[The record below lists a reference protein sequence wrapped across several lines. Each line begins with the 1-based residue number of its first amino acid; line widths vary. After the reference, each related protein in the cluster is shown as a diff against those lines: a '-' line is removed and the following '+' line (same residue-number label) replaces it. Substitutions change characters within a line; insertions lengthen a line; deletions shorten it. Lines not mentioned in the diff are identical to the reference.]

1 MTDTTNIQTDDFNLD
16 ELDFDTLLGD
26 FANVGVDGGFDGDND
41 DSCEGGA
48 CKI

>member
-1 MTDTTNIQTDDFNLD
+1 MTDTTNTQTDDFNLD

-26 FANVGVDGGFDGDND
+26 FANVGVDGGFDDG
-41 DSCEGGA
+41 CEGGA